1 MMGPGH
7 WQPEHELESAAS
19 LMRSPS
25 SRRRGQF
32 PITSTIVV
40 LHGTGTVHS
49 RRNAIRRGLGETQSM
64 KGRVN
69 VHVRIRS
76 QAGPKVVT
84 ADETQCVIRVQ
95 PQSSVFEPTRSY
107 KFDSVSGE
115 TATQAGIFEAIGLPA
130 LHDVLQGTWTPLLK
144 RPPFAGNLSW

>member
-1 MMGPGH
+1 
-7 WQPEHELESAAS
+7 
-19 LMRSPS
+19 
-25 SRRRGQF
+25 
-32 PITSTIVV
+32 
-40 LHGTGTVHS
+40 
-49 RRNAIRRGLGETQSM
+49 M

-76 QAGPKVVT
+76 HAGPKVVT

-115 TATQAGIFEAIGLPA
+115 TATQANIFEAIGLPA
-130 LHDVLQGTWTPLLK
+130 MHDVLQGTWTPRLK
-144 RPPFAGNLSW
+144 RSPFAGNLSW